1 MGSPGRLGA
10 ALQESSRTRQK
21 ACGLEGCK
29 SAAGDQSKDDEGH
42 TTYYQ
47 IFGAEMSGPL
57 IILVGFI
64 YAYVAVDQYL
74 SGNSGL
80 AIAYTGYAFSN
91 IGLWMIAK

>member
-1 MGSPGRLGA
+1 MGSPGWVGA
-10 ALQESSRTRQK
+10 ELQESTGTWQEAYDPS
-21 ACGLEGCK
+21 CSESFSWG
-29 SAAGDQSKDDEGH
+29 QSEEDEDH
-42 TTYYQ
+42 ASYAE
-47 IFGAEMSGPL
+47 IAGAEMSGPL

>member
-1 MGSPGRLGA
+1 
-10 ALQESSRTRQK
+10 
-21 ACGLEGCK
+21 
-29 SAAGDQSKDDEGH
+29 
-42 TTYYQ
+42 
-47 IFGAEMSGPL
+47 MSGPL

>member
-1 MGSPGRLGA
+1 
-10 ALQESSRTRQK
+10 
-21 ACGLEGCK
+21 
-29 SAAGDQSKDDEGH
+29 
-42 TTYYQ
+42 
-47 IFGAEMSGPL
+47 MSGPL

-74 SGNSGL
+74 SGNNGL

>member
-1 MGSPGRLGA
+1 M
-10 ALQESSRTRQK
+10 
-21 ACGLEGCK
+21 EGCK
-29 SAAGDQSKDDEGH
+29 GAARYQGKDDEGY
-42 TTYYQ
+42 TTYDQ
-47 IFGAEMSGPL
+47 ISGAEMSGPL